1 VARQWTVKAEYL
13 YLDLGTRSV
22 TFSDLDFPGGTLTA
36 STGFK
41 AQIVRAG
48 LNYRF

>member
-1 VARQWTVKAEYL
+1 VKAEYL

-22 TFSDLDFPGGTLTA
+22 TFADRGIAGGLLTSSTDFTA
-36 STGFK
+36 HIG
-41 AQIVRAG
+41 RAG